1 MKRLQTAWNLV
12 MLLALALGGAW
23 AQDSSAPPPVPEPPP
38 QSASQEPV
46 PAYGQENAPPTVS
59 ENPPLSGLDLPS
71 LEPHA
76 APLSYLQ
83 PGATFS
89 QSAASNATG
98 NLGGGG
104 FSSITR
110 ALGSLALRR
119 LWSNYD
125 LAVDYAG
132 GVAYYSQSRG
142 GFQSLQS
149 MSLVQKILW
158 KRGQLS
164 LRDSFS
170 YLPEGNFGGSYGSI
184 GSQGIGSLG
193 SSALG
198 SFFGGSSLGS
208 LGLAPHILN
217 VSVADISENLSP
229 KSAVTVAGGYGFTH
243 FYGKDTS
250 GNSFIGSSQVSVQ
263 AAYDRIVT
271 PHTQVALLYGYQA
284 FDFSVVG
291 SAFHAH
297 LIQGMYGHRITGR
310 LDLLLGA
317 GPQIILSDT
326 KTAVCSQILV
336 SPFYCSLFGG
346 TLVPATD
353 KSTRVGV
360 SAQARLG
367 YQFRKASLHL
377 EFRRLDTAGSGFF
390 AGAQSNIVSLD
401 AVRPLSR
408 IWSAFVNLGYA
419 TNTRLQP
426 LAQVQLNGCGSSQSS
441 QTACPANNAG
451 SYNYGF
457 AGVGVHRPFGREFH
471 AYFSYQFNE
480 LSFPNSFCGTGSCNR
495 ISNQSLVT
503 FGLDWTP
510 RPIRID

>member
-12 MLLALALGGAW
+12 MLLALGLSGAW

-46 PAYGQENAPPTVS
+46 PAYGQENAPPTVT

-89 QSAASNATG
+89 ESAASNATG

-110 ALGSLALRR
+110 ALGSLALKR

-132 GVAYYSQSRG
+132 GVAYYTSGRR
-142 GFQSLQS
+142 FQSLQQ
-149 MSLVQKILW
+149 MSLDQKIVW

-170 YLPEGNFGGSYGSI
+170 YLPEGNFGGSYGSM

-193 SSALG
+193 SSAFG
-198 SFFGGSSLGS
+198 GFFGGNSLGS

-229 KSAVTVAGGYGFTH
+229 KSAITVAGGYGFTH

-271 PHTQVALLYGYQA
+271 SHTQVALLYGYQA
-284 FDFSVVG
+284 FDFSVQG
-291 SAFHAH
+291 TAFHTH

-317 GPQIILSDT
+317 GPQIIQLDT
-326 KTAVCSQILV
+326 QTAVCSQIIV

-353 KSTRVGV
+353 KSTKVSV

-367 YQFRKASLHL
+367 YKFRKASLHL
-377 EFRRLDTAGSGFF
+377 EFRRFDTSGSGFF
-390 AGAQSNIVSLD
+390 AGAQSNVVSLG

-408 IWSAFVNLGYA
+408 IWSAFVNAGYA

-451 SYNYGF
+451 SYNYGY
-457 AGVGVHRPFGREFH
+457 AGAGVHRAFGREFH

-480 LSFPNSFCGTGSCNR
+480 LSFANSFCGTGPCNR
-495 ISNQSLVT
+495 ISNQSIGT